1 MALSSILSIGLHLTI
16 FLFFYYGLPFSKI
29 KDRKETTIPLIFEED
44 LEVSNK
50 TNLKKNEKIIKPQKK
65 KQINNTIKNSPKP
78 KPKPKKIIS
87 EKIDK
92 NFEKLPLKPIVKPKK
107 RIKKSVEKNID
118 KKPLKRPGEKI
129 KINNRSSSSQAILR
143 NLAEAN
149 LINNKKDIKN
159 KKDIVNQIKESLK
172 YQNLNETLEKKATAT
187 EIAILRNHV
196 RQCWN
201 APYSANEL
209 NKIINLKIFTNPDG
223 SVVNVEILDAAF
235 YKKDP
240 IYRAAADSARRA
252 VKDCSPLPLPK
263 NKYDLF
269 KIFTFNFDTSFIN
282 R

>member
-29 KDRKETTIPLIFEED
+29 KDRKETTIPLIFEEE

-50 TNLKKNEKIIKPQKK
+50 TNLKKNEKLEKSQKK
-65 KQINNTIKNSPKP
+65 KQINTKIKNSPKP
-78 KPKPKKIIS
+78 KPKKLIA
-87 EKIDK
+87 EKTDK
-92 NFEKLPLKPIVKPKK
+92 NTEKLPLKPIIKPKQK
-107 RIKKSVEKNID
+107 IKKTVEKNID
-118 KKPLKRPGEKI
+118 KKPFKRPANKI
-129 KINNRSSSSQAILR
+129 KRKNRSSSSQAILR

-149 LINNKKDIKN
+149 VINQKKS
-159 KKDIVNQIKESLK
+159 IVNQIKESLK
-172 YQNLNETLEKKATAT
+172 NQNQNLNVTEEKKATAT
-187 EIAILRNHV
+187 EIDILRNHV

-201 APYSANEL
+201 APYAANEL

-223 SVVNVEILDAAF
+223 SVVNVQIIDVAF

-240 IYRAAADSARRA
+240 VYRAAADSARRA

-282 R
+282 G

>member
-29 KDRKETTIPLIFEED
+29 KDRKEITIPLIFEEE

-50 TNLKKNEKIIKPQKK
+50 TNLKKNEKSVKSQKK

-78 KPKPKKIIS
+78 KPQKLIS

-92 NFEKLPLKPIVKPKK
+92 NTEKLPLTPIIKPKQK
-107 RIKKSVEKNID
+107 IKKTVEKNID
-118 KKPLKRPGEKI
+118 KKPFKRPSNKI
-129 KINNRSSSSQAILR
+129 KRKNRSSSSRAILR
-143 NLAEAN
+143 NLTEAN
-149 LINNKKDIKN
+149 VINQ

-172 YQNLNETLEKKATAT
+172 NQNQILNVTDEKKATAT
-187 EIAILRNHV
+187 EIDILRNHV

-201 APYSANEL
+201 APYAANEL

-223 SVVNVEILDAAF
+223 SVVNVQIIDVVF
-235 YKKDP
+235 YKNDP
-240 IYRAAADSARRA
+240 VYRAAADSARRA

-282 R
+282 G

>member
-1 MALSSILSIGLHLTI
+1 MALSSILSIGLHLTL

-29 KDRKETTIPLIFEED
+29 KDRKETTIPLIFEEE

-50 TNLKKNEKIIKPQKK
+50 TNLKKNEKLLKSQKK
-65 KQINNTIKNSPKP
+65 KQINNKIKNSPKP
-78 KPKPKKIIS
+78 KPKKLIS

-92 NFEKLPLKPIVKPKK
+92 NTEKLPLKPIIKPKQK
-107 RIKKSVEKNID
+107 IKKTVEKKID
-118 KKPLKRPGEKI
+118 KKPFKRPSNKI
-129 KINNRSSSSQAILR
+129 KRKNRSSSSQAILK

-149 LINNKKDIKN
+149 VINQKKNI
-159 KKDIVNQIKESLK
+159 INQIKESLK
-172 YQNLNETLEKKATAT
+172 NQNQNLNMIEEKKATAT
-187 EIAILRNHV
+187 EIDILRNHV

-201 APYSANEL
+201 APYAANEL

-223 SVVNVEILDAAF
+223 SVVNVQIIDVAF

-240 IYRAAADSARRA
+240 VYRAAADSARRA
-252 VKDCSPLPLPK
+252 VKDCYPLPLPK

-282 R
+282 G

>member
-29 KDRKETTIPLIFEED
+29 KDRKETTIPLIFEEE

-50 TNLKKNEKIIKPQKK
+50 TNLKKNEKLVKPQKN
-65 KQINNTIKNSPKP
+65 KQIINTIKNSPKP
-78 KPKPKKIIS
+78 KPKQLTE

-92 NFEKLPLKPIVKPKK
+92 KTEKLPLKPIIKPKQK
-107 RIKKSVEKNID
+107 IKKTVEKNID
-118 KKPLKRPGEKI
+118 KKPFKRPTNKI
-129 KINNRSSSSQAILR
+129 KRKNRSSSSQAILR

-149 LINNKKDIKN
+149 EINQ

-172 YQNLNETLEKKATAT
+172 NQNQNLNVTEEKKATAT
-187 EIAILRNHV
+187 EIDILRNHV

-201 APYSANEL
+201 APYAANEL

-223 SVVNVEILDAAF
+223 SVVNVQIIDVAF

-240 IYRAAADSARRA
+240 VYRAAADSARRA

-282 R
+282 G

>member
-1 MALSSILSIGLHLTI
+1 MALSSILSLGLHLTI

-29 KDRKETTIPLIFEED
+29 NDRKETTIPLIFEEE

-50 TNLKKNEKIIKPQKK
+50 TNPKKNEKLVKPQKT
-65 KQINNTIKNSPKP
+65 KQANNTVKKSPKP
-78 KPKPKKIIS
+78 KPKKLIS

-92 NFEKLPLKPIVKPKK
+92 NTEKLPLKPIIKPKQK
-107 RIKKSVEKNID
+107 IKKTVEKNID
-118 KKPLKRPGEKI
+118 KKPFKRPANKI
-129 KINNRSSSSQAILR
+129 KRKNRSSSSQAILR

-149 LINNKKDIKN
+149 VINQ

-172 YQNLNETLEKKATAT
+172 NQNQNLNVTEEKKATAT
-187 EIAILRNHV
+187 EIDILRNHV

-223 SVVNVEILDAAF
+223 SVVNVQIIDVAF

-240 IYRAAADSARRA
+240 VYRAAADSARRA

-282 R
+282 G

>member
-1 MALSSILSIGLHLTI
+1 MALSSILSLGLHLTI

-29 KDRKETTIPLIFEED
+29 NDRKETTIPLIFEEE

-50 TNLKKNEKIIKPQKK
+50 TNLKKNEKLVKSQKK
-65 KQINNTIKNSPKP
+65 KQINNKIKNSPKP
-78 KPKPKKIIS
+78 KPKKLIS

-92 NFEKLPLKPIVKPKK
+92 NTEKIPLKPIIKPKQK
-107 RIKKSVEKNID
+107 IKKTVEKNID
-118 KKPLKRPGEKI
+118 KKPFKRPANKI
-129 KINNRSSSSQAILR
+129 KRKNRSSSSQAILR

-149 LINNKKDIKN
+149 EINQ

-172 YQNLNETLEKKATAT
+172 NQNQNLNVTEEKKATAT
-187 EIAILRNHV
+187 EIDILRNHV

-201 APYSANEL
+201 APYAANEL

-223 SVVNVEILDAAF
+223 SVVNVQIIDVAF

-240 IYRAAADSARRA
+240 VYRAAADSARRA

-282 R
+282 G

>member
-1 MALSSILSIGLHLTI
+1 MALSSILSLGLHLTI
-16 FLFFYYGLPFSKI
+16 FLLFYYGLPFSKI
-29 KDRKETTIPLIFEED
+29 NDRKETTIPLIFEEE

-50 TNLKKNEKIIKPQKK
+50 TNQKKNENLVKSQKK
-65 KQINNTIKNSPKP
+65 KQINNKIKNSPKP
-78 KPKPKKIIS
+78 KPKTLIS

-92 NFEKLPLKPIVKPKK
+92 NTEKLPLKPIIKPKQK
-107 RIKKSVEKNID
+107 IKKTVEKNID
-118 KKPLKRPGEKI
+118 KKPFKRPANKI
-129 KINNRSSSSQAILR
+129 KRKNRSSSSQAILR

-149 LINNKKDIKN
+149 EINQ
-159 KKDIVNQIKESLK
+159 KKDIVNQIKERFINQN
-172 YQNLNETLEKKATAT
+172 QNLNVTEEKKATAS
-187 EIAILRNHV
+187 EIDILRNHV

-201 APYSANEL
+201 APYAANEL

-223 SVVNVEILDAAF
+223 AVVNVQIIDVAF

-240 IYRAAADSARRA
+240 VYRAAADSARRA

-282 R
+282 G

>member
-1 MALSSILSIGLHLTI
+1 MVLSSILSIGLHLTI

-29 KDRKETTIPLIFEED
+29 KDRSDTTIPLIFEEEF
-44 LEVSNK
+44 EVSKK
-50 TNLKKNEKIIKPQKK
+50 TNFKKKAKIVKSQKK
-65 KQINNTIKNSPKP
+65 KQINDTIKKSPKP
-78 KPKPKKIIS
+78 KPKKLIF

-92 NFEKLPLKPIVKPKK
+92 NTEKLPLKPIIKPKQK
-107 RIKKSVEKNID
+107 IKKTVEKNID
-118 KKPLKRPGEKI
+118 KKPFKRPANKI
-129 KINNRSSSSQAILR
+129 KRKNRSSTSQAILK

-149 LINNKKDIKN
+149 EINQKKDIIN
-159 KKDIVNQIKESLK
+159 KIKESIK
-172 YQNLNETLEKKATAT
+172 NQNEYLNETQEKIATAT

-201 APYSANEL
+201 APYAANEL
-209 NKIINLKIFTNPDG
+209 NKMIDLKIFTNPDG
-223 SVVNVEILDAAF
+223 TVVNVEILDVMF

>member
-1 MALSSILSIGLHLTI
+1 MALSSILSLGLHLTI
-16 FLFFYYGLPFSKI
+16 FLLFYYGLPFSKI
-29 KDRKETTIPLIFEED
+29 NDRKETTIPLIFEEE

-50 TNLKKNEKIIKPQKK
+50 INQKKNENLVKSQKK
-65 KQINNTIKNSPKP
+65 KQIKNKIKNAP
-78 KPKPKKIIS
+78 KPKPKKLIS

-92 NFEKLPLKPIVKPKK
+92 NTEKLPLKPIIKPKQK
-107 RIKKSVEKNID
+107 IKKTVEKNID
-118 KKPLKRPGEKI
+118 KKPFKRPANKI
-129 KINNRSSSSQAILR
+129 KRKNRSSSSQAILK
-143 NLAEAN
+143 NLAQAN
-149 LINNKKDIKN
+149 VINK

-172 YQNLNETLEKKATAT
+172 NQNQNLNVTEEKKATAT
-187 EIAILRNHV
+187 EIDILRNHV

-201 APYSANEL
+201 APYAANEL

-223 SVVNVEILDAAF
+223 SVVNVQIVDVAF

-240 IYRAAADSARRA
+240 VYRAAADSARRA

-282 R
+282 G

>member
-1 MALSSILSIGLHLTI
+1 MI
-16 FLFFYYGLPFSKI
+16 SK
-29 KDRKETTIPLIFEED
+29 T
-44 LEVSNK
+44 
-50 TNLKKNEKIIKPQKK
+50 
-65 KQINNTIKNSPKP
+65 
-78 KPKPKKIIS
+78 
-87 EKIDK
+87 
-92 NFEKLPLKPIVKPKK
+92 
-107 RIKKSVEKNID
+107 KKSAKKNID
-118 KKPLKRPGEKI
+118 KKPLKRPEKKI
-129 KINNRSSSSQAILR
+129 KSNNRSSSSQAILR

-149 LINNKKDIKN
+149 LINNKKDI
-159 KKDIVNQIKESLK
+159 INQIKESLK
-172 YQNLNETLEKKATAT
+172 NQNLNETLEKKATAT

-223 SVVNVEILDAAF
+223 SVLNVEILDVAF

>member
-1 MALSSILSIGLHLTI
+1 MALSSILSLGLHLTI

-29 KDRKETTIPLIFEED
+29 NDRKETTIPLIFEEE

-50 TNLKKNEKIIKPQKK
+50 TNLKKNENLVKSQKK
-65 KQINNTIKNSPKP
+65 KQIKNKIKNSPKP
-78 KPKPKKIIS
+78 KPKKLIS

-92 NFEKLPLKPIVKPKK
+92 NTEKLPLKPIIKPKQK
-107 RIKKSVEKNID
+107 IKKTVEKNID
-118 KKPLKRPGEKI
+118 KKPFKRPTNKI
-129 KINNRSSSSQAILR
+129 KRKNRSSSSQAILR

-149 LINNKKDIKN
+149 VINQ

-172 YQNLNETLEKKATAT
+172 NQNQNLNVTEEKKATAT
-187 EIAILRNHV
+187 EIDILRNHV

-201 APYSANEL
+201 APYAANEL

-223 SVVNVEILDAAF
+223 SVVNVQIIDVAF

-240 IYRAAADSARRA
+240 VYRAAADSARRA

-282 R
+282 G

>member
-1 MALSSILSIGLHLTI
+1 MALSSILSLGLHLTI
-16 FLFFYYGLPFSKI
+16 FLLFYYGLPFSKI
-29 KDRKETTIPLIFEED
+29 NDRKETTIPLIFEEE

-50 TNLKKNEKIIKPQKK
+50 TNLKKNEKLVKSQKK

-78 KPKPKKIIS
+78 KPKKLIS

-92 NFEKLPLKPIVKPKK
+92 NTEKLPLKPIIKPKQK
-107 RIKKSVEKNID
+107 IKKTVEKNID
-118 KKPLKRPGEKI
+118 KKPFKRPANKI
-129 KINNRSSSSQAILR
+129 KRKNRSSSSQAILR

-149 LINNKKDIKN
+149 EINQ

-172 YQNLNETLEKKATAT
+172 NQNQNLNVTEEKKATAT
-187 EIAILRNHV
+187 EIDILRNHV

-201 APYSANEL
+201 APYAANEL

-223 SVVNVEILDAAF
+223 SVVNVQIIDVAF

-240 IYRAAADSARRA
+240 VYRAAADSARRA

-282 R
+282 G

>member
-29 KDRKETTIPLIFEED
+29 KDRKETIIPLIFEE

-50 TNLKKNEKIIKPQKK
+50 TNLKKNEKLVKSQKK
-65 KQINNTIKNSPKP
+65 KQINNKIKNSPKP
-78 KPKPKKIIS
+78 KPKKLIS

-92 NFEKLPLKPIVKPKK
+92 NTEKLPLKPIIKPKQK
-107 RIKKSVEKNID
+107 IKKTVEKNID
-118 KKPLKRPGEKI
+118 KKPFKRPTNKI
-129 KINNRSSSSQAILR
+129 KRKNRSSSSQAILR

-149 LINNKKDIKN
+149 EINQKKDI
-159 KKDIVNQIKESLK
+159 INQIKESLK
-172 YQNLNETLEKKATAT
+172 NQNQNLNVTEEKKATAT
-187 EIAILRNHV
+187 EIDILRNHV

-201 APYSANEL
+201 APYAANEL

-223 SVVNVEILDAAF
+223 SVVNVQIIDVAF

-240 IYRAAADSARRA
+240 VYRAAADSARRA

-282 R
+282 G

>member
-29 KDRKETTIPLIFEED
+29 KDRKETTIPLIFEEE

-50 TNLKKNEKIIKPQKK
+50 TNLKKNEKLQNSQKK
-65 KQINNTIKNSPKP
+65 KQINTKIKNFP
-78 KPKPKKIIS
+78 KPKPKKSIA
-87 EKIDK
+87 EKTDK
-92 NFEKLPLKPIVKPKK
+92 NTEKLPLKPIIKPKQK
-107 RIKKSVEKNID
+107 IKKPVEKNID
-118 KKPLKRPGEKI
+118 KKPFKRPTNKI
-129 KINNRSSSSQAILR
+129 KSKNRSSSSQAILK

-149 LINNKKDIKN
+149 VINQ

-172 YQNLNETLEKKATAT
+172 NQNQNLNVTEEKKATAT
-187 EIAILRNHV
+187 EIDILRNHV

-201 APYSANEL
+201 APYAANEL

-223 SVVNVEILDAAF
+223 SVVNVQIIDVAF

-240 IYRAAADSARRA
+240 VYRAAADSARRA

-282 R
+282 G

>member
-1 MALSSILSIGLHLTI
+1 MALSSILSLGLHLTI

-29 KDRKETTIPLIFEED
+29 NDRKETTIPLIFEEE

-50 TNLKKNEKIIKPQKK
+50 TNLKKNEKLVKSQKK
-65 KQINNTIKNSPKP
+65 KQINNKIKNSPKP
-78 KPKPKKIIS
+78 KPKKLKS

-92 NFEKLPLKPIVKPKK
+92 NTEKLPLKPIIKPKQK
-107 RIKKSVEKNID
+107 IKKTVEKNID
-118 KKPLKRPGEKI
+118 KKPFKRPANKI
-129 KINNRSSSSQAILR
+129 KRKNRSSSSQAILR

-149 LINNKKDIKN
+149 VINQ

-172 YQNLNETLEKKATAT
+172 NQNQNLNVTEEKKATAT
-187 EIAILRNHV
+187 EIDILRNHV

-201 APYSANEL
+201 APYAANEL

-223 SVVNVEILDAAF
+223 SVVNVKIIDVAF

-240 IYRAAADSARRA
+240 VYRAAADSARRA

-282 R
+282 G

>member
-1 MALSSILSIGLHLTI
+1 MALSSILSLGLHLTI
-16 FLFFYYGLPFSKI
+16 FLLFYYGLPFSKI
-29 KDRKETTIPLIFEED
+29 NDRKETTIPLIFEEE

-50 TNLKKNEKIIKPQKK
+50 TNLKKNEKLVKSQKK
-65 KQINNTIKNSPKP
+65 KQINNKIKNSPKP
-78 KPKPKKIIS
+78 KPKKLIS

-92 NFEKLPLKPIVKPKK
+92 NTEKLPLKPIIKPKQK
-107 RIKKSVEKNID
+107 IKKTVEKNID
-118 KKPLKRPGEKI
+118 KKPFKRPTNKI
-129 KINNRSSSSQAILR
+129 KRKNRSSSSQAILR

-149 LINNKKDIKN
+149 EINQ

-172 YQNLNETLEKKATAT
+172 NQNQNLNVTEEKKATAT
-187 EIAILRNHV
+187 EIDILRNHV

-201 APYSANEL
+201 APYAANEL

-223 SVVNVEILDAAF
+223 SVVNVQIIDVAF

-240 IYRAAADSARRA
+240 VYRAAADSARRA

-282 R
+282 G

>member
-1 MALSSILSIGLHLTI
+1 MALSSILSLGLHLTI
-16 FLFFYYGLPFSKI
+16 FLFFYYGIPFSKI
-29 KDRKETTIPLIFEED
+29 NDRKETSIPLIFEEE
-44 LEVSNK
+44 LKVSNK
-50 TNLKKNEKIIKPQKK
+50 TNLKKNEKLVKSQKK

-78 KPKPKKIIS
+78 KPKKLIS

-92 NFEKLPLKPIVKPKK
+92 NTEKLPLKPIIKPKQK
-107 RIKKSVEKNID
+107 IKKTVEKNID
-118 KKPLKRPGEKI
+118 KKPFKRPTNKI
-129 KINNRSSSSQAILR
+129 KRKNRSSSSQAILR

-149 LINNKKDIKN
+149 VINQ

-172 YQNLNETLEKKATAT
+172 NQNQNLNLTEENKATAT
-187 EIAILRNHV
+187 EIDILRNHV

-201 APYSANEL
+201 APYAANEL

-223 SVVNVEILDAAF
+223 SVVNVQIIDVAF

-240 IYRAAADSARRA
+240 VYRAAADSARRA

-282 R
+282 G

>member
-1 MALSSILSIGLHLTI
+1 MALSSLLSIGLHLTI

-29 KDRKETTIPLIFEED
+29 KDRKETTIPLIFEEE

-50 TNLKKNEKIIKPQKK
+50 TNLKKNEKLQKSQKK
-65 KQINNTIKNSPKP
+65 KQINTKIKNFP
-78 KPKPKKIIS
+78 KPKPKKLIS
-87 EKIDK
+87 EKTDK
-92 NFEKLPLKPIVKPKK
+92 NTEKLPLKPIIKPKK
-107 RIKKSVEKNID
+107 KIKKPVEKNID
-118 KKPLKRPGEKI
+118 KKPFKRPTNKI
-129 KINNRSSSSQAILR
+129 KSKNRSSSSQAILK

-149 LINNKKDIKN
+149 VINQ

-172 YQNLNETLEKKATAT
+172 NQNQNLNVTEEKKATAT
-187 EIAILRNHV
+187 EIDILRNHV

-201 APYSANEL
+201 APYAANEL

-223 SVVNVEILDAAF
+223 SVVNVQIIDVAF

-240 IYRAAADSARRA
+240 VYRAAADSARRA

-282 R
+282 G

>member
-1 MALSSILSIGLHLTI
+1 MALSSILSIGLHLI
-16 FLFFYYGLPFSKI
+16 VFFIVYYGLPFSKI
-29 KDRKETTIPLIFEED
+29 KDPKETTIPLIFEEE
-44 LEVSNK
+44 LKVSNK
-50 TNLKKNEKIIKPQKK
+50 INLKKNEQEVKSKK
-65 KQINNTIKNSPKP
+65 KEQIKNTIKNSPKP
-78 KPKPKKIIS
+78 KPQKLIS
-87 EKIDK
+87 KKIDK
-92 NFEKLPLKPIVKPKK
+92 NIEKLPLKPIAKPKQK
-107 RIKKSVEKNID
+107 IKKTVEKNID
-118 KKPLKRPGEKI
+118 KRPLKRPRNKI
-129 KINNRSSSSQAILR
+129 RNNNRSSSSQAILR

-149 LINNKKDIKN
+149 SINKKKDII
-159 KKDIVNQIKESLK
+159 DQIKESLK
-172 YQNLNETLEKKATAT
+172 NQNLTETEEKKATAT

-223 SVVNVEILDAAF
+223 SVINVEILDVAF

>member
-29 KDRKETTIPLIFEED
+29 KDRKETTIPLIFEEE

-50 TNLKKNEKIIKPQKK
+50 TNLKKNEKLVKSQKK
-65 KQINNTIKNSPKP
+65 KQINNKIKNSPKP
-78 KPKPKKIIS
+78 KPKKLIS

-92 NFEKLPLKPIVKPKK
+92 NTEKLPLKPIIKPKQK
-107 RIKKSVEKNID
+107 IKKTVEKNID
-118 KKPLKRPGEKI
+118 KKPFKRPTNKI
-129 KINNRSSSSQAILR
+129 KRKNRSSSSQAILR

-149 LINNKKDIKN
+149 VINQ

-172 YQNLNETLEKKATAT
+172 NQNQNLNVTEEKKATAT
-187 EIAILRNHV
+187 EIDILRNHV

-201 APYSANEL
+201 APYAANEL

-223 SVVNVEILDAAF
+223 SVVNVQIIDVAF

-240 IYRAAADSARRA
+240 VYRAAADSARRA

-282 R
+282 G

>member
-1 MALSSILSIGLHLTI
+1 MALSSLLSIGLHLTL

-29 KDRKETTIPLIFEED
+29 KDRKETTIPLIFEEE

-50 TNLKKNEKIIKPQKK
+50 TNLKKNEKLVKSQKK
-65 KQINNTIKNSPKP
+65 KQIKNTIINSPKP
-78 KPKPKKIIS
+78 KPNQLTS

-92 NFEKLPLKPIVKPKK
+92 NTEKLPLKPIIKPKQK
-107 RIKKSVEKNID
+107 IKNIVKKNID
-118 KKPLKRPGEKI
+118 KKPFKRPLKKI
-129 KINNRSSSSQAILR
+129 KRKNRSSSSKAILR

-149 LINNKKDIKN
+149 EMNKKKDI
-159 KKDIVNQIKESLK
+159 INQIKESLK
-172 YQNLNETLEKKATAT
+172 NQNQNINVTEEKKVTAT
-187 EIAILRNHV
+187 EIDILRNHV

-209 NKIINLKIFTNPDG
+209 NKIINLKISTNPDG
-223 SVVNVEILDAAF
+223 TVVNVEILDVTF

-269 KIFTFNFDTSFIN
+269 KVFTFNFDTSFIN

>member
-29 KDRKETTIPLIFEED
+29 KDRKETTIPLIFEEE

-50 TNLKKNEKIIKPQKK
+50 TNQKKNEKLVKPQKT
-65 KQINNTIKNSPKP
+65 KQTNNTVKKSPKP
-78 KPKPKKIIS
+78 KPKKLIS

-92 NFEKLPLKPIVKPKK
+92 NTEKLPLKPIIKPKQK
-107 RIKKSVEKNID
+107 IKKTVEKNID
-118 KKPLKRPGEKI
+118 KKPFKRPANKI
-129 KINNRSSSSQAILR
+129 KRKNRSSSSQAILR
-143 NLAEAN
+143 NLAEVN
-149 LINNKKDIKN
+149 EINQ

-172 YQNLNETLEKKATAT
+172 NQNQNLNVTEEKKATAT
-187 EIAILRNHV
+187 EIDILRNHV

-201 APYSANEL
+201 APYAANEL

-223 SVVNVEILDAAF
+223 SVVNVQIIDVAF

-240 IYRAAADSARRA
+240 VYRAAADSARRA

-282 R
+282 G

>member
-1 MALSSILSIGLHLTI
+1 MAFSSILSIGLHLII
-16 FLFFYYGLPFSKI
+16 FLFVYYGLPFSKI
-29 KDRKETTIPLIFEED
+29 KEDKDITIPIIFEKE

-50 TNLKKNEKIIKPQKK
+50 TNLKKKDQIVKPQKK
-65 KQINNTIKNSPKP
+65 KQIKNTIKNYPKP
-78 KPKPKKIIS
+78 EPKKLIS
-87 EKIDK
+87 KKIDK
-92 NFEKLPLKPIVKPKK
+92 NTEKFPLKPVIKPKQKIKKIVK
-107 RIKKSVEKNID
+107 KNIQ
-118 KKPLKRPGEKI
+118 KKPSKRPINKI
-129 KINNRSSSSQAILR
+129 TNKNRSTSSQAILR

-149 LINNKKDIKN
+149 EINKKKDI
-159 KKDIVNQIKESLK
+159 INQIKESLK
-172 YQNLNETLEKKATAT
+172 YQNQNLNESEKIKATAT
-187 EIAILRNHV
+187 EIDILRNHV

-201 APYSANEL
+201 APYAANEL

-223 SVVNVEILDAAF
+223 SVVNVEILDVAF

-282 R
+282 Q

>member
-1 MALSSILSIGLHLTI
+1 MALSSILSLGLHLTI

-29 KDRKETTIPLIFEED
+29 NDRKETTIPLIFEEE

-50 TNLKKNEKIIKPQKK
+50 TNLKKNEKLVKPQKK
-65 KQINNTIKNSPKP
+65 KQIINTIKNSPKP
-78 KPKPKKIIS
+78 KPKKLIS

-92 NFEKLPLKPIVKPKK
+92 NTEKLPLKPIIKPKQK
-107 RIKKSVEKNID
+107 IKKTVEKNID
-118 KKPLKRPGEKI
+118 KKPFKRPANKI
-129 KINNRSSSSQAILR
+129 KRKNRSSSSQAILR

-149 LINNKKDIKN
+149 VINQ

-172 YQNLNETLEKKATAT
+172 NQNQNLNVTEEKKATAT
-187 EIAILRNHV
+187 EIDILRNHV

-201 APYSANEL
+201 APYAANEL

-223 SVVNVEILDAAF
+223 SVVNVQIIDVAF

-240 IYRAAADSARRA
+240 VYRAAADSARRA

-282 R
+282 G

>member
-1 MALSSILSIGLHLTI
+1 MALSSILSLGLHLTI
-16 FLFFYYGLPFSKI
+16 FLFFYYGLPFSKMN
-29 KDRKETTIPLIFEED
+29 DRKETTIPLIFEEE

-50 TNLKKNEKIIKPQKK
+50 TNLKKNEKLVKSQKK
-65 KQINNTIKNSPKP
+65 KQINNKIKNSPKP
-78 KPKPKKIIS
+78 KPKKLIS

-92 NFEKLPLKPIVKPKK
+92 NTEKLPLKPIIKPKQK
-107 RIKKSVEKNID
+107 IKKTVEKNID
-118 KKPLKRPGEKI
+118 KKPFKRPANKI
-129 KINNRSSSSQAILR
+129 KRKNRSSSSQAILR

-149 LINNKKDIKN
+149 VINQ

-172 YQNLNETLEKKATAT
+172 NQNQNLNVTEEKKATAT
-187 EIAILRNHV
+187 EIDILRNHV

-201 APYSANEL
+201 APYAANEL

-223 SVVNVEILDAAF
+223 SVVNVQIIDVAF

-240 IYRAAADSARRA
+240 VYRAAADSARRA

-282 R
+282 G

>member
-1 MALSSILSIGLHLTI
+1 MALSSILSLGLHLTI

-29 KDRKETTIPLIFEED
+29 NDRKETTIPLIFEEE

-50 TNLKKNEKIIKPQKK
+50 TNLKKNEKLVKSQKK

-78 KPKPKKIIS
+78 KPKKLIS

-92 NFEKLPLKPIVKPKK
+92 NTEKLPLKPIIKPKQK
-107 RIKKSVEKNID
+107 IKKTVEKNID
-118 KKPLKRPGEKI
+118 KKPFKRPANKI
-129 KINNRSSSSQAILR
+129 KRKNRSSSSQAILR

-149 LINNKKDIKN
+149 VINQ

-172 YQNLNETLEKKATAT
+172 NQNQNLNVTEEKKATAT
-187 EIAILRNHV
+187 EIDILRNHV

-201 APYSANEL
+201 APYAANEL

-223 SVVNVEILDAAF
+223 SVVNVQIIDVAF

-240 IYRAAADSARRA
+240 VYRAAADSARRA

-282 R
+282 G

>member
-1 MALSSILSIGLHLTI
+1 MALSSILSIGLHFTI
-16 FLFFYYGLPFSKI
+16 FLFLYYGLPFSKI
-29 KDRKETTIPLIFEED
+29 KDRSDTTIPLIFEEE

-50 TNLKKNEKIIKPQKK
+50 TNLKKNEKLVKSQKK

-78 KPKPKKIIS
+78 KPKKLIS

-92 NFEKLPLKPIVKPKK
+92 NTEKLPLKPIIKPKQK
-107 RIKKSVEKNID
+107 IKKTVEKNID
-118 KKPLKRPGEKI
+118 KKPFERPANKI
-129 KINNRSSSSQAILR
+129 KRKNRSSSSQAILR

-149 LINNKKDIKN
+149 EINQ

-172 YQNLNETLEKKATAT
+172 NQNQDLNVTEEKKATAT
-187 EIAILRNHV
+187 EIDILRNHV

-201 APYSANEL
+201 APYAANEL

-223 SVVNVEILDAAF
+223 SVVNVQIIDVAF

-240 IYRAAADSARRA
+240 VYRAAADSARRA

-282 R
+282 G

>member
-1 MALSSILSIGLHLTI
+1 MAFSSILSIGLHLTI
-16 FLFFYYGLPFSKI
+16 FLFFYYGLPFTKI
-29 KDRKETTIPLIFEED
+29 KDRSGITIPLIFEEE

-50 TNLKKNEKIIKPQKK
+50 TNLKKNEKLVKSQKK

-78 KPKPKKIIS
+78 KPKKLIS
-87 EKIDK
+87 ENIDK
-92 NFEKLPLKPIVKPKK
+92 NTEKLPLKPIIKSKKKIEKTVK
-107 RIKKSVEKNID
+107 KNID
-118 KKPLKRPGEKI
+118 KKPSKRPTNKI
-129 KINNRSSSSQAILR
+129 KRKNRSSSSQAILR

-149 LINNKKDIKN
+149 EINQ

-172 YQNLNETLEKKATAT
+172 NQNQNLNVTVEKKATAT
-187 EIAILRNHV
+187 EIDILRNHV

-201 APYSANEL
+201 APYAANEL

-223 SVVNVEILDAAF
+223 SVVNVQIIDVAF

-240 IYRAAADSARRA
+240 VYRAAADSARRA

-269 KIFTFNFDTSFIN
+269 KIFNFNFDTSFIN
-282 R
+282 G

>member
-1 MALSSILSIGLHLTI
+1 MALSSILSLGLHLTI

-29 KDRKETTIPLIFEED
+29 NDRKETTIPLIFEEE

-50 TNLKKNEKIIKPQKK
+50 TNLKKNEKLVKSQKK

-78 KPKPKKIIS
+78 KPKKLIS

-92 NFEKLPLKPIVKPKK
+92 NTEKLPLKPIIKPKQK
-107 RIKKSVEKNID
+107 IKKTVEKNID
-118 KKPLKRPGEKI
+118 KKPFKRPANKI
-129 KINNRSSSSQAILR
+129 KRKNRSSSSQAILR

-149 LINNKKDIKN
+149 VINQ

-172 YQNLNETLEKKATAT
+172 NQNQNLNVTEEKKATAT
-187 EIAILRNHV
+187 EIDILRNHV

-201 APYSANEL
+201 APYAANEL

-223 SVVNVEILDAAF
+223 SVVNVQIIDVVF
-235 YKKDP
+235 YKNDP
-240 IYRAAADSARRA
+240 VYRAAADSARRA

-282 R
+282 G

>member
-29 KDRKETTIPLIFEED
+29 NDRKETTIPLIFEEE

-50 TNLKKNEKIIKPQKK
+50 TNLKKNEKLIKSQKK
-65 KQINNTIKNSPKP
+65 KQINNKIKNSPKP
-78 KPKPKKIIS
+78 KPKKLIS

-92 NFEKLPLKPIVKPKK
+92 NTEKLPLKPIIKPKQK
-107 RIKKSVEKNID
+107 IKNTVKKNID
-118 KKPLKRPGEKI
+118 KKPFKRPSNKI
-129 KINNRSSSSQAILR
+129 KRENRSSSSQAILR

-149 LINNKKDIKN
+149 VINQ

-172 YQNLNETLEKKATAT
+172 NQNQNLNVTEEKKATAT
-187 EIAILRNHV
+187 EIDILRNHV

-201 APYSANEL
+201 APYAANEL

-223 SVVNVEILDAAF
+223 SVVNVQIIDVAF

-240 IYRAAADSARRA
+240 VYRAAADSARRA

-282 R
+282 E

>member
-1 MALSSILSIGLHLTI
+1 MALSSILSLGLHLTI

-29 KDRKETTIPLIFEED
+29 NDRKETTIPLIFEEE

-50 TNLKKNEKIIKPQKK
+50 TNPKKNEKLVKPQKT
-65 KQINNTIKNSPKP
+65 KQTNNTVKKSPKP
-78 KPKPKKIIS
+78 KPKKLIS
-87 EKIDK
+87 KKIDK
-92 NFEKLPLKPIVKPKK
+92 NTEKLPLKPIIKPTQK
-107 RIKKSVEKNID
+107 IKKTVKKNIE
-118 KKPLKRPGEKI
+118 KKPFKRPAKKI
-129 KINNRSSSSQAILR
+129 KRKNRSSSSQAILR

-149 LINNKKDIKN
+149 EINE

-172 YQNLNETLEKKATAT
+172 NQNKNFNVTEENKATAT
-187 EIAILRNHV
+187 EIDILRNHV

-201 APYSANEL
+201 APYAANEL

-223 SVVNVEILDAAF
+223 SVVNVQIIDVAF

-240 IYRAAADSARRA
+240 VYRAAADSARRA

-282 R
+282 G

>member
-1 MALSSILSIGLHLTI
+1 MALSSLLSIGLHLTI

-29 KDRKETTIPLIFEED
+29 KDRKETTIPLIFEEE

-50 TNLKKNEKIIKPQKK
+50 TNLKKNEKLEKSQKK
-65 KQINNTIKNSPKP
+65 KQINTKIKNSPKP
-78 KPKPKKIIS
+78 KPKKLIA
-87 EKIDK
+87 EKTDK
-92 NFEKLPLKPIVKPKK
+92 NTEKLPLKPIIKPKQK
-107 RIKKSVEKNID
+107 IKKTVEKNID
-118 KKPLKRPGEKI
+118 KKPFKRPTNKI
-129 KINNRSSSSQAILR
+129 KRKNRSSSSQAILR

-149 LINNKKDIKN
+149 VINQ

-172 YQNLNETLEKKATAT
+172 NQNQNLNVTEEKKATAT
-187 EIAILRNHV
+187 EIDILRNHV

-201 APYSANEL
+201 APYAANEL

-223 SVVNVEILDAAF
+223 SVVNVQIIDVAF

-240 IYRAAADSARRA
+240 VYRAAADSARRA

-282 R
+282 G

>member
-1 MALSSILSIGLHLTI
+1 MALSSILSLGLHLTI
-16 FLFFYYGLPFSKI
+16 FLLVYYGLPFSKI
-29 KDRKETTIPLIFEED
+29 NDRKETTIPLIFEEE

-50 TNLKKNEKIIKPQKK
+50 TNLKKNEKLVKSQKK

-78 KPKPKKIIS
+78 KPKKLIS

-92 NFEKLPLKPIVKPKK
+92 NTEKLPLKPIIKPKQK
-107 RIKKSVEKNID
+107 IKKTVEKNID
-118 KKPLKRPGEKI
+118 KKPFKRPTKKI
-129 KINNRSSSSQAILR
+129 KSKNRSSSSQAILR

-149 LINNKKDIKN
+149 VINQ

-172 YQNLNETLEKKATAT
+172 NQNQNLNVLEEKKATAT
-187 EIAILRNHV
+187 EIDILRNHV

-201 APYSANEL
+201 APYAANEL

-223 SVVNVEILDAAF
+223 SVVNVQIIDVAF

-240 IYRAAADSARRA
+240 VYRAAADSARRA

-282 R
+282 G

>member
-1 MALSSILSIGLHLTI
+1 MALSSILSLGLHLTI
-16 FLFFYYGLPFSKI
+16 FLLFYYGLPFSKI
-29 KDRKETTIPLIFEED
+29 NDRKETTIPLIFEEEV
-44 LEVSNK
+44 EVSNK
-50 TNLKKNEKIIKPQKK
+50 TNLKKNEKLVKSQKK
-65 KQINNTIKNSPKP
+65 KQINNKIKNSPKP
-78 KPKPKKIIS
+78 KPKKLIS

-92 NFEKLPLKPIVKPKK
+92 NTEKLPLKPIIKPKQK
-107 RIKKSVEKNID
+107 IKKTVEKNID
-118 KKPLKRPGEKI
+118 KKPFKRPANKI
-129 KINNRSSSSQAILR
+129 KRKNRSSSSQAILR

-149 LINNKKDIKN
+149 EINQ

-172 YQNLNETLEKKATAT
+172 NQNQNLNMTEEKKATAT
-187 EIAILRNHV
+187 EIDILRNHV

-201 APYSANEL
+201 APYAANEL

-223 SVVNVEILDAAF
+223 SVVNVQIIDVAF

-240 IYRAAADSARRA
+240 VYRAAADSARRA

-282 R
+282 G

>member
-29 KDRKETTIPLIFEED
+29 KDRKETTIPLIFEEE

-50 TNLKKNEKIIKPQKK
+50 TNLKINEKLVKPQTN
-65 KQINNTIKNSPKP
+65 KQIINTIKNSPKP
-78 KPKPKKIIS
+78 KPKQLTE

-92 NFEKLPLKPIVKPKK
+92 KTEKLPLKPIIKPKQK
-107 RIKKSVEKNID
+107 IKKTVEKKIE
-118 KKPLKRPGEKI
+118 KKPFKRPSNKI
-129 KINNRSSSSQAILR
+129 KRKNRSSSSKAILR

-149 LINNKKDIKN
+149 VINQ

-172 YQNLNETLEKKATAT
+172 NQNQNLNVTEEKKATAT
-187 EIAILRNHV
+187 EIDILRNHV

-201 APYSANEL
+201 APYAANEL

-223 SVVNVEILDAAF
+223 SVVNVQIIDVVF
-235 YKKDP
+235 YKNDP
-240 IYRAAADSARRA
+240 VYRAAADSARRA

-263 NKYDLF
+263 NKYELF
-269 KIFTFNFDTSFIN
+269 KVFTFNFDTSFIN
-282 R
+282 G

>member
-1 MALSSILSIGLHLTI
+1 MALSSILSLGLHLTI
-16 FLFFYYGLPFSKI
+16 FLLVYYGLPFSKI
-29 KDRKETTIPLIFEED
+29 NDRKETTIPLIFEEE

-50 TNLKKNEKIIKPQKK
+50 TNQKKNENLVKSQKK
-65 KQINNTIKNSPKP
+65 KQNNNKIKNSPKP
-78 KPKPKKIIS
+78 KPKKLIS
-87 EKIDK
+87 EKVDK
-92 NFEKLPLKPIVKPKK
+92 NTEKLPLKPIIKPKQK
-107 RIKKSVEKNID
+107 IKKTVEKNID
-118 KKPLKRPGEKI
+118 KKPFKRPVNKI
-129 KINNRSSSSQAILR
+129 KRKNRSSSSEAILR

-149 LINNKKDIKN
+149 VINQ

-172 YQNLNETLEKKATAT
+172 NQNQNLNVLEEKKATAT
-187 EIAILRNHV
+187 EIDILRNHV

-201 APYSANEL
+201 APYAANEL

-223 SVVNVEILDAAF
+223 AVVNVQIIDVAF

-240 IYRAAADSARRA
+240 VYRAAADSARRA

-282 R
+282 G